1 MVVNEICDKSFCTA
15 CYSCYNSCS
24 ANCIEMKLDE
34 DGCIRPH
41 IDSDRC
47 IGCAQCQKHCP
58 VNNMPEFNSVK
69 RTIAAFSKNADINKS
84 STSGGI
90 ATLLSLDAVRKGGI
104 VFSSRITDELS
115 VEMNRCDNESD
126 VLLSQG
132 SKYVHS
138 HVNDSFRKIKND
150 LESGKEILAISTPCQ
165 ISGLKAFLQK
175 NYEKLYTVDI
185 ICHGTPDQNTFLEY
199 TKNEFKDEI
208 SRVCDVKFRDSTPF
222 ITGINYIL
230 EYFDKDKKLLKYLPV
245 RISSYYWCFL
255 YGYSFREN
263 CYHCMY
269 AKKDRVSDI
278 TLGDFWGFD
287 DKKFM
292 KKKNSG
298 ISLVLINTEK
308 GQQLFDRIKANLEYT
323 ESRLDKAIA
332 GNHHLSAPEK
342 FGVEAQLFKK
352 LSTEKGVVY
361 ALEHCDEKTYK
372 LSKIRKF
379 VYNHKAL
386 LGFLVKIPIIKEKL

>member
-1 MVVNEICDKSFCTA
+1 MVKEICDKSLCTA
-15 CYSCYNSCS
+15 CYSCFNAC
-24 ANCIEMKLDE
+24 NVGCIEMKLDE

-47 IGCAQCQKHCP
+47 VDCGQCQKHCP
-58 VNNMPEFNSVK
+58 VNNTPEFNSVK
-69 RTIAAFSKNADINKS
+69 STIAAFAKNSDINKS

-90 ATLLSLDAVRKGGI
+90 ATLLSLNTVDKNGI
-104 VFSSRITDELS
+104 VFSSRITDDLS
-115 VEMNRCDNESD
+115 VEMKGCSNEKE
-126 VLLSQG
+126 VMLSQG

-138 HVNDSFRKIKND
+138 HINNSFKEIKNE
-150 LESGKEILAISTPCQ
+150 LENGREVLVISTPCQ

-185 ICHGTPDQNTFLEY
+185 ICHGTPDQNIFLEY
-199 TKNEFKDEI
+199 TKNELGDEI
-208 SRVCDVKFRDSTPF
+208 SQVSDIKFRDSRPF
-222 ITGINYIL
+222 ATGINYIL
-230 EYFDKDKKLLKYLPV
+230 QYLDKDKKPLRYLPF
-245 RISSYYWCFL
+245 RSSSYYWCFL

-269 AKKDRVSDI
+269 ARQERMGDV

-287 DKKFM
+287 DSEFK

-298 ISLVLINTEK
+298 ISLVLINTDK
-308 GQQLFDRIKANLEYT
+308 GQQLFDRIKCDLEYT
-323 ESRLDKAIA
+323 QSSIDKALD
-332 GNHHLSAPEK
+332 GNDQLSAPQK
-342 FGVEAQLFKK
+342 LVEQAQNFKR
-352 LSTEKGVVY
+352 LVADKGVVY

-372 LSKIRKF
+372 LSKFRKF

-386 LGFLVKIPIIKEKL
+386 LNLLVKIPSVKEKL